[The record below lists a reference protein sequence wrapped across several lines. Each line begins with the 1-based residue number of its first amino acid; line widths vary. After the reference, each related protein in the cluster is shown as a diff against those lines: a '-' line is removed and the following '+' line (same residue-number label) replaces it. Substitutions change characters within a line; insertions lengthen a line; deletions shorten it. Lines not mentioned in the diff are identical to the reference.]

1 MFKPL
6 RDPDTGKTYTPV
18 SKVGDRTTYEVDG
31 KTIQSR
37 ARHIMGVAYDAAAQ
51 GVTGAIPDYMQ
62 PMALRPA
69 PSTRRGKKHA

>member
-31 KTIQSR
+31 KTIQSH
-37 ARHIMGVAYDAAAQ
+37 ARYVRGVAYDAAAQ
-51 GVTGAIPDYMQ
+51 GVAGAIPDYMQ
-62 PMALRPA
+62 PTAVRLA
-69 PSTRRGKKHA
+69 PSTRRGKNHA